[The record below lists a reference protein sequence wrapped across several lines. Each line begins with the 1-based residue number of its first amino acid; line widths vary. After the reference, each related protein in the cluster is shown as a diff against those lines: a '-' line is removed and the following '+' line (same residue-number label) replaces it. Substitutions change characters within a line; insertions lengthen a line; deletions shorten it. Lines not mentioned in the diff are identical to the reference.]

1 MLSSKN
7 KIGNI
12 SDSNIGEIN
21 QLNIETQENKFITN
35 KNEINVI
42 ATSNNFTDVALSHCL
57 FPDFIVDI
65 KKMYNGKYALVSKPT
80 RKESTINYPF
90 NFKTSFTVTDE
101 RFKDIKD
108 RELLLDMIQYVDSPV
123 EIKVTKFEQYLGN
136 VIDPYP
142 NPELSPMQEGVKT
155 YIMPQKRELPK
166 INFKVDIG
174 FEDSKFKLKNVNLK
188 LTKQLSSNK
197 FILDNYA
204 QSLNPV
210 FIQLELQFVNDSEV
224 KCTLNYKI
232 NPKKS
237 NDSKAVYTFNQFTL
251 NLLTKNYYMY
261 DKDKEKIIMSGKN
274 NKVYNRKKIK
284 GLENYINLIKSII
297 EIEKYFNV
305 KFDIPNE
312 ILEDDIDTIKELYK
326 KIRESK
332 KRIKTIDVKF
342 SVLKKDAD
350 LEQLKQLSKLKETSI
365 MTTYQDVVFN
375 ILGKDIKIKKITEK
389 YDLIKCSSIAE
400 IEEFI
405 ENYQS
410 LNDDYELR
418 IKMISAKGKNFY
430 KYTDILKDE
439 GLNQS

>member
-1 MLSSKN
+1 MLDSKN

-12 SDSNIGEIN
+12 SDSNIGKIN
-21 QLNIETQENKFITN
+21 QFNIEKQENNIIIN
-35 KNEINVI
+35 KNEINAI
-42 ATSNNFTDVALSHCL
+42 GTCNFTDVALSHCL

-65 KKMYNGKYALVSKPT
+65 KKMYNGKYTLVSKPT
-80 RKESTINYPF
+80 RKKSTINYPF
-90 NFKTSFTVTDE
+90 NYKSSFIVTDE

-108 RELLLDMIQYVDSPV
+108 RKVLLDMLQYADSPV
-123 EIKVTKFEQYLGN
+123 EIKVTKFEQYLGD

-142 NPELSPMQEGVKT
+142 DPELSPMHEGVKT

-174 FEDSKFKLKNVNLK
+174 FDNSKFKLKNINLR

-204 QSLNPV
+204 QSLMPV
-210 FIQLELQFVNDSEV
+210 LIQLELEFVNDSEV
-224 KCTLNYKI
+224 KCNLNYKI
-232 NPKKS
+232 NPEKL
-237 NDSKAVYTFNQFTL
+237 NDSKAVYTFKQFTL

-261 DKDKEKIIMSGKN
+261 DKDKEKVIMAGKN
-274 NKVYNRKKIK
+274 NKRYNKNEIK
-284 GLENYINLIKSII
+284 GLESYINLIKAII

-305 KFDIPNE
+305 KFDIPNK
-312 ILEDDIDTIKELYK
+312 IPEDDIDTIKELYK
-326 KIRESK
+326 KIKENK
-332 KRIKTIDVKF
+332 KIIKAINLEL
-342 SVLKKDAD
+342 SVLKKDANI
-350 LEQLKQLSKLKETSI
+350 EKLKQLSKLSETSI

-389 YDLIKCSSIAE
+389 YDLIKCSNVAE

-405 ENYQS
+405 KNYEL

-418 IKMISAKGKNFY
+418 IKMIPAKGKTFY
-430 KYTDILKDE
+430 KYTEIMKDE
-439 GLNQS
+439 S